1 MTNNNPPQGPFQKK
15 KKFDGA
21 ILLIQ
26 ILRGALLGLMGRR
39 EMYSY
44 EFFFFIRTHQWNIWA
59 FFFSHWTIHT

>member
-44 EFFFFIRTHQWNIWA
+44 EFFFFIRTHQ
-59 FFFSHWTIHT
+59 

>member
-1 MTNNNPPQGPFQKK
+1 MTNNNPHQGPFQKK
-15 KKFDGA
+15 KMFDGA

-44 EFFFFIRTHQWNIWA
+44 EFFFFFYKNTSVKYLSC
-59 FFFSHWTIHT
+59 FF